1 MTRSLQFR
9 LSAWLSML
17 IVAFATIGG
26 AIAFKVAFHEANEL
40 QDGQLLQV
48 SALVTPGTLDVMERE
63 ALANVAG
70 ADHESRLVIQ
80 TIDEPKPL
88 SVPAALPDG
97 LQSAIVGG
105 VSWRFFVK
113 TLPNGTRVV
122 IGQQTVGRDE
132 IARNSALATV
142 MPFGAL
148 AIVLI
153 AALHLILQHMF
164 RPLSAMSVD
173 LDTRPEHDLSPLSSA
188 TLPSEI
194 VPFVVAINRLLA
206 RVETSFALQRRF
218 VADAAHELRSPLTAL
233 SLQVERLNECELS
246 DGARERLD
254 AVRRGLARSRSLLTQ
269 LLTFAR
275 LQNHVS
281 AQSLNLR
288 VQEVFRNIL
297 EDLMPLAEAKAIDI
311 GVSSVQEA
319 YVDAPQ
325 ADLTIMIKNLV
336 DNAIRYTP
344 HGGRVDLSTG
354 TTEGRP
360 WIRIEDTGPGIAP
373 EERTRVFDPFYRVL
387 GSEVDGSGLGLSIV
401 GTIAQR
407 IGAHVTL
414 GGAVSCGLVV
424 VVTL

>member
-1 MTRSLQFR
+1 
-9 LSAWLSML
+9 
-17 IVAFATIGG
+17 
-26 AIAFKVAFHEANEL
+26 
-40 QDGQLLQV
+40 
-48 SALVTPGTLDVMERE
+48 
-63 ALANVAG
+63 
-70 ADHESRLVIQ
+70 
-80 TIDEPKPL
+80 
-88 SVPAALPDG
+88 
-97 LQSAIVGG
+97 
-105 VSWRFFVK
+105 
-113 TLPNGTRVV
+113 
-122 IGQQTVGRDE
+122 
-132 IARNSALATV
+132 
-142 MPFGAL
+142 
-148 AIVLI
+148 
-153 AALHLILQHMF
+153 MF

-173 LDTRPEHDLSPLSSA
+173 LDIRPEHDLSPLSSA

-311 GVSSVQEA
+311 GVSSVQEV